1 MSENWKRKLTS
12 RKFWMTIAGF
22 ITGIIAYIKNPG
34 DPTGLIMSFGSVVAY
49 IVGEGLI
56 DAAGAGAPTI
66 TLPMPNFPK
75 TEEEKPPEE
84 PQE

>member
-1 MSENWKRKLTS
+1 MSETWKRKLTS

-34 DPTGLIMSFGSVVAY
+34 DPTGLIMSLGSVVAY
-49 IVGEGLI
+49 IVGEGLA
-56 DAAGAGAPTI
+56 DAAGAQAPTI
-66 TLPMPNFPK
+66 NLPLPAFPK

>member
-1 MSENWKRKLTS
+1 MSENWRRKLTS
-12 RKFWMTIAGF
+12 RKFWISIAGLV
-22 ITGIIAYIKNPG
+22 TGIIAYIKNPG

-84 PQE
+84 PHE